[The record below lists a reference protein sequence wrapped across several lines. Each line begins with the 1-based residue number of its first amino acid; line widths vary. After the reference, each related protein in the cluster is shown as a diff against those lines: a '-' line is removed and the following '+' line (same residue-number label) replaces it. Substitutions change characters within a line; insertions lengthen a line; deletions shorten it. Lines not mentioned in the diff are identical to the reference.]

1 MIDVAADTGLLT
13 TSLTIMNML
22 QCIKQARYLHDSTL
36 LTLPGI
42 DEYMLGKI
50 KHKGKSINSLA
61 EITQFNPAEVS
72 KIFSSIPQLSRDQ
85 VKEVSERD
93 SV

>member
-13 TSLTIMNML
+13 TSLTVMNML

-42 DEYMLGKI
+42 DESMLGSI
-50 KHKGKSINSLA
+50 KHKGKMISSLA
-61 EITQFNPAEVS
+61 QITQFAPAEVS
-72 KIFSSIPQLSRDQ
+72 KIFSNIQQLSRDQ
-85 VKEVSERD
+85 VKEVRK
-93 SV
+93 

>member
-13 TSLTIMNML
+13 TSLTVMNML

-42 DEYMLGKI
+42 QEYMLDKI
-50 KHKGKSINSLA
+50 KHKGRVIRSIA
-61 EITQFNPAEVS
+61 ELTEFSPADIQ
-72 KIFSSIPQLSRDQ
+72 KIFQNLQLSKDQ
-85 VKEVSERD
+85 IRAVSRI
-93 SV
+93 